1 MKKVYKGRKAQT
13 AIEYML
19 LLGVVVALVLVAF
32 KTSLPRLRTS
42 ANIYFN
48 RAEISLLGKPN
59 PCGDGYCCSYFED
72 QNKCPVDCPGGINA
86 CPPEP
91 TVNSC
96 TGPGNIPIAHG
107 GSYIYYQTSVVPCA
121 DTCSSQ
127 VRVCDNGNLSGSYT
141 ATSCFPACG
150 PVCGFNGCELG
161 ETCGT
166 CPTDC
171 GACPLNCPA
180 APGGPLAHG
189 FSRTYYLTSSVPCG
203 DSCVSESRTCNDG
216 TLSGSYTN
224 TGCSVVGC
232 PLDCPTAPGGFL
244 AHGQSRTYYQS
255 TAIPCGNSCQSQVRT
270 CNNGSLPGTYT
281 NTALCTPYCH
291 STLYV
296 IDPGPMNSGQC
307 CLDFGCNTMG
317 DDFQD
322 AVNQNNDCGTRVFSY
337 GVDMWFAN
345 QTPSPIQ
352 CWQGS
357 GIRVDML
364 WRRVSCLPC
373 GNNVCDSIETT
384 QSCPADC

>member
-121 DTCSSQ
+121 ETCSSQ

-322 AVNQNNDCGTRVFSY
+322 AVNQNNDCCTRVFSY
-337 GVDMWFAN
+337 
-345 QTPSPIQ
+345 
-352 CWQGS
+352 
-357 GIRVDML
+357 
-364 WRRVSCLPC
+364 
-373 GNNVCDSIETT
+373 
-384 QSCPADC
+384 